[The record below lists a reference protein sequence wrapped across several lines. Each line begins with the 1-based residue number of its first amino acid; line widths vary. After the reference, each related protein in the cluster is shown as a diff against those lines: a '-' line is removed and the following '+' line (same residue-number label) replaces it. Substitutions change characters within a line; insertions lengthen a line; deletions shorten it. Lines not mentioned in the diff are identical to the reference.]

1 MSVFWPRYWL
11 RCLSFLPTPLCS
23 SDLHATDA
31 SGIKTA
37 YIMPLNLG
45 GALLHWSVFV
55 VYNFSWSSIKSPI
68 PNAHVYLWP
77 LMFFF
82 FYMYPREAVN
92 SLNWN
97 AAAQAFPHITQLLR
111 LPQYQYHTLLGLS
124 VSVGGLTESTVG
136 HHINTTIKTQFTL
149 SRLFFPWE
157 AAECNLFKKKK
168 NGILTF
174 LKVKTQYKKIIFSV
188 ILSNINLVL

>member
-1 MSVFWPRYWL
+1 M
-11 RCLSFLPTPLCS
+11 
-23 SDLHATDA
+23 H
-31 SGIKTA
+31 I
-37 YIMPLNLG
+37 
-45 GALLHWSVFV
+45 LHWSFWKAHLFIFIA
-55 VYNFSWSSIKSPI
+55 YNFSWSSIKSPI
-68 PNAHVYLWP
+68 PNASFMFISDLWC
-77 LMFFF
+77 FS
-82 FYMYPREAVN
+82 YMYPREAGN

-149 SRLFFPWE
+149 SRLFFPCE
-157 AAECNLFKKKK
+157 AAEYNLLQ

-174 LKVKTQYKKIIFSV
+174 LKVKTHSIKKDFFFFQSYFQTSI
-188 ILSNINLVL
+188 